1 MAKVSVGVFD
11 NGHGVHPTII
21 CGEQNIVDYL
31 NELFKGTGEE
41 PFTLQDVRVMAAYHN
56 SRWFNKRDDD
66 MDERYDFGLGW
77 PSSMHYHSL
86 HIVTCEDE
94 AIQNFMEVKEML
106 NV

>member
-66 MDERYDFGLGW
+66 TKIKLLQLIKDF
-77 PSSMHYHSL
+77 
-86 HIVTCEDE
+86 
-94 AIQNFMEVKEML
+94 EVQYKSFNWNL
-106 NV
+106 V